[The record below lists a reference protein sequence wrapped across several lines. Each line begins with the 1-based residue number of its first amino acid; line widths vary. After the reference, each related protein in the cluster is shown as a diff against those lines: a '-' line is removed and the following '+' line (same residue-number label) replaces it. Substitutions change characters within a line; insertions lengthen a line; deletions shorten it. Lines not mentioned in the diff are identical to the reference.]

1 MINGLDKENKEFID
15 VTKKKD
21 NIETIN
27 EREMVNKY
35 DMTQNVWAES

>member
-15 VTKKKD
+15 VTKKD
-21 NIETIN
+21 NIGMIN

-35 DMTQNVWAES
+35 DMSQNVWAES

>member
-21 NIETIN
+21 NIGTIN

-35 DMTQNVWAES
+35 DMS

>member
-15 VTKKKD
+15 VTKKK
-21 NIETIN
+21 NIGTIN

-35 DMTQNVWAES
+35 DMS